1 MSEVVRKARLKE
13 VWVLVSRLAQ
23 IPGLDKDRAEEI
35 MREHIFERFQKEST
49 RALTTL
55 QLAQTADWLRAKLPA
70 EARPMRQPGQPSAR
84 QLQAIRKMAQTL
96 KLTKKQLE
104 NYCERILDHPE
115 PETLQEASIFYQALD
130 ALQLHRRKADPM
142 DPQQQIIFCLNHLDC
157 LDAWK
162 AGFVQALAQKIK
174 KGKSLTGRMRDKL
187 DEAYRA
193 AGGTIEMEATFD

>member
-23 IPGLDKDRAEEI
+23 MPGLNKDRAEEI

-49 RALTTL
+49 RQLTIL
-55 QLAQTADWLRAKLPA
+55 QLAQTADWLRVKLPS
-70 EARPMRQPGQPSAR
+70 EARPMRQPGSPSSR
-84 QLQAIRKMAQTL
+84 QLQAIRKMAKTL

-104 NYCERILDHPE
+104 NYCERILNHPE

-130 ALQLHRRKADPM
+130 ALQLHRRRNDPI
-142 DPQQQIIFCLNHLDC
+142 DPRQQIKFCLEHLDR

-162 AGFVQALAQKIK
+162 TGFVQALAQKIN
-174 KGKSLTGRMRDKL
+174 KGKSLTGRMREKL
-187 DEAYRA
+187 EEAYRA
-193 AGGTIEMEATFD
+193 AGGTY